1 MRPAMPQ
8 RHAEPGTGALR
19 QPCLVRL
26 VDLRTGL
33 THRVNGSPLLRVTQA
48 PAEAAAE
55 LLAGRDARVWEA
67 RIEPLGGAA

>member
-1 MRPAMPQ
+1 
-8 RHAEPGTGALR
+8 
-19 QPCLVRL
+19 

-55 LLAGRDARVWEA
+55 LLAGRDARVWDA